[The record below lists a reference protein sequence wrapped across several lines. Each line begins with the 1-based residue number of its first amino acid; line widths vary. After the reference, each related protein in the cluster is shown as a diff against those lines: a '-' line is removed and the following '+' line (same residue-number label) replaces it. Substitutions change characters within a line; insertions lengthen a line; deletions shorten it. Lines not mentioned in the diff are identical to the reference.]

1 MYNVASLQ
9 KDLNTEFNYSLVS
22 LALVRRSSGMGEG
35 TEKTYDL
42 IRGNG
47 FSPNDSFFN
56 HSPNPFNES
65 ILISSND
72 DCGTWNNILRGTNS
86 TWKERERGGKGEG
99 DVKIFQSY
107 FAVAKNY
114 RSKFFIHRVALIGA
128 EYKIIREIS

>member
-42 IRGNG
+42 IRGNS

-72 DCGTWNNILRGTNS
+72 DCGTWNNI
-86 TWKERERGGKGEG
+86 
-99 DVKIFQSY
+99 
-107 FAVAKNY
+107 
-114 RSKFFIHRVALIGA
+114 
-128 EYKIIREIS
+128 